1 MLQISCRY
9 RLLGFC
15 ALTWTDH
22 LRWNLFATGNRGG
35 NVAVRRRWARQL
47 SDVGQFGLVSGTA
60 AYPPACE
67 RAWVVQATL
76 RAAASEV
83 ILRNE
88 KEEAPSSRFPS
99 ERLSFRNLILTKIKT
114 FSRYTPNGRSPN
126 LPSSTTKK
134 PRRRV
139 ATVSQR
145 RAANI
150 RERRRMFNLNEA
162 FDKLRRKVR
171 LSSRNNIFWG
181 INREEINEIWT

>member
-1 MLQISCRY
+1 MLNKLNFGKKILFRCVISVLRKKTWQNFCKDYYFTLLYFFKSPFTFWLSSANPTRMIWFFLSVELSWMWKFLQY
-9 RLLGFC
+9 RLPYC
-15 ALTWTDH
+15 
-22 LRWNLFATGNRGG
+22 NR
-35 NVAVRRRWARQL
+35 AIKLYTKFW
-47 SDVGQFGLVSGTA
+47 
-60 AYPPACE
+60 
-67 RAWVVQATL
+67 
-76 RAAASEV
+76 
-83 ILRNE
+83 IL
-88 KEEAPSSRFPS
+88 
-99 ERLSFRNLILTKIKT
+99 

-171 LSSRNNIFWG
+171 AFKD
-181 INREEINEIWT
+181 EILK